1 MTLSIMSFE
10 SIGWPE
16 FSLGWQGLVVL
27 VIFGVSLLI
36 ATYCTYFERV
46 WAAFF
51 QDRVGP
57 DRAGPL
63 GLAQPL
69 ADAVKLFTKE
79 EFFPAGANKA
89 LFIFGPCLAMITA
102 LMSSAV
108 IPFGNSLK
116 FGATIVHLQGVE
128 IDVGMLYI
136 FGIVSLGV
144 YGIMIGGWASNNKFS
159 LLGAI
164 RAASQN
170 ISYELAMGLALI
182 AVLMMSGTLSLRGI
196 TLQQTNATGW
206 HWGDIFA
213 WNVFKQP
220 LGFIIFLVCAF
231 AETNRTPFDLP
242 ECETELVGGYHTE
255 YSSMKMG
262 LYLFSEYV
270 NVFVATAV
278 MSVLYFGGFN
288 YPFQYEFLDFLHAK
302 AGLSVDWAHNIF
314 VLMGVVA
321 MFTKIFIGIFF
332 FMWVRWTL
340 PRFRYDQLMR
350 LGWTILIPL
359 AIFNILLTGGLITA
373 GIIPD
378 MAAALR

>member
-1 MTLSIMSFE
+1 MLFTMSLE
-10 SIGWPE
+10 SIGWPD

-27 VIFGVSLLI
+27 VVFGISLLI
-36 ATYCTYFERV
+36 ATYCTYAERV
-46 WAAFF
+46 IAAFL

-57 DRAGPL
+57 DRAGPY

-108 IPFGNSLK
+108 IPFGSFLK
-116 FGATIVHLQGVE
+116 FGTTVVHLQGIE
-128 IDVGMLYI
+128 INVGMLYV

-182 AVLMMSGTLSLRGI
+182 AVLMMSGSLSLRDI
-196 TLQQTNATGW
+196 TLQQSVPGEW
-206 HWGDIFA
+206 HF
-213 WNVFKQP
+213 WNVVKQP
-220 LGFIIFLVCAF
+220 LGFIIFIVCAF

-262 LYLFSEYV
+262 LYLFAEYV
-270 NVFVATAV
+270 NVFVASAV
-278 MSVLYFGGFN
+278 MSVIYFGGFN
-288 YPFQYEFLDFLHAK
+288 FPFQYELREWLHTAQ
-302 AGLSVDWAHNIF
+302 GFSVDASQNIIAI
-314 VLMGVVA
+314 LGVVSVFA
-321 MFTKIFIGIFF
+321 KIFSFIFF

-359 AIFNILLTGGLITA
+359 AIFNILLTGGLITT
-373 GIIPD
+373 GIIPEIKQWW
-378 MAAALR
+378 

>member
-1 MTLSIMSFE
+1 MSLE
-10 SIGWPE
+10 SIGWPN
-16 FSLGWQGLVVL
+16 FSLGWQGVVVL

-36 ATYCTYFERV
+36 ATYCTYAERV
-46 WAAFF
+46 IAAFL

-57 DRAGPL
+57 DRAGPW

-89 LFIFGPCLAMITA
+89 LFVFGPCLAMVTA

-116 FGATIVHLQGVE
+116 FGDTVVHLRG
-128 IDVGMLYI
+128 IDSNIGMLYV

-170 ISYELAMGLALI
+170 ISYELAMGLTLI
-182 AVLMMSGTLSLRGI
+182 AVLMMSGSLSLSTI
-196 TLQQTNATGW
+196 TLQQTSATGW

-270 NVFVATAV
+270 NVFVATAI

-288 YPFQYEFLDFLHAK
+288 YPFQYEFLDFLQTK
-302 AGLSVDWAHNIF
+302 AGLSVDWAHNLF

-321 MFTKIFIGIFF
+321 MFAKIFTGIFF

-359 AIFNILLTGGLITA
+359 AIFNILLTGVLITT
-373 GIIPD
+373 GVIPD
-378 MAAALR
+378 LTAAVR

>member
-1 MTLSIMSFE
+1 MSLE
-10 SIGWPE
+10 SIGWPN
-16 FSLGWQGLVVL
+16 FSLGWQGIVVL

-36 ATYCTYFERV
+36 ATYCTYAERV
-46 WAAFF
+46 IAAFL

-57 DRAGPL
+57 DRAGPW

-89 LFIFGPCLAMITA
+89 LFVFGPCLAMVTA

-116 FGATIVHLQGVE
+116 FGDTVVHLRG
-128 IDVGMLYI
+128 IDSNIGMLYV

-182 AVLMMSGTLSLRGI
+182 AVLMMSGSLSLSTI
-196 TLQQTNATGW
+196 TLQQSSATGW

-270 NVFVATAV
+270 NVFVATAI

-288 YPFQYEFLDFLHAK
+288 YPFQYEFLDFLQNK
-302 AGLSVDWAHNIF
+302 AGLSVDLAHNLF

-321 MFTKIFIGIFF
+321 MFTKIFTGIFF

-359 AIFNILLTGGLITA
+359 AIFNILLTGGLITT

-378 MAAALR
+378 LTAAVP

>member
-1 MTLSIMSFE
+1 MTL
-10 SIGWPE
+10 PA
-16 FSLGWQGLVVL
+16 LGWQALVVL
-27 VIFGVSLLI
+27 VVFGVSLLI
-36 ATYCTYFERV
+36 ATYSTYAERV
-46 WAAFF
+46 IAAFL

-57 DRAGPL
+57 DRAGPF
-63 GLAQPL
+63 GLLQPL

-79 EFFPAGANKA
+79 EFFPAGANRA
-89 LFIFGPCLAMITA
+89 LFVFGPCLAMTTA

-108 IPFGNSLK
+108 IPFGNVLQ
-116 FGATIVHLQGVE
+116 FGETSIHLQGIE
-128 IDVGMLYI
+128 INVGMLYV
-136 FGIVSLGV
+136 FGMVSLGV

-182 AVLMMSGTLSLRGI
+182 AVLMISHTLSLREI
-196 TLQQTNATGW
+196 TFQQSSEAPFVW
-206 HWGDIFA
+206 RDIFN
-213 WNVFKQP
+213 WNVMKQP
-220 LGFIIFLVCAF
+220 LGFIIFIVCAF

-242 ECETELVGGYHTE
+242 ECETELIGGYHTE

-262 LYLFSEYV
+262 LYLFAEYI
-270 NVFVATAV
+270 NVFVASAV

-288 YPFQYEFLDFLHAK
+288 FPFQHELRDWLVSAR
-302 AGLSVDWAHNIF
+302 GLEVITAQNIIT
-314 VLMGVVA
+314 VLGLVGLFA
-321 MFTKIFIGIFF
+321 KIFGFIFF

-359 AIFNILLTGGLITA
+359 AIFNIVLTGGLITF
-373 GIIPD
+373 GVI
-378 MAAALR
+378 R

>member
-1 MTLSIMSFE
+1 MSLE
-10 SIGWPE
+10 SFGWPGL
-16 FSLGWQGLVVL
+16 SLGWQGLVIL
-27 VIFGVSLLI
+27 VVFGLSLLI
-36 ATYCTYFERV
+36 ATYCTYAERV
-46 WAAFF
+46 IAAFL

-57 DRAGPL
+57 DRAGPY

-69 ADAVKLFTKE
+69 ADAVKMFTKE
-79 EFFPAGANKA
+79 EFFPGNANKT
-89 LFIFGPCLAMITA
+89 LFVFGPCLAMVTA

-108 IPFGNSLK
+108 IPFGNFLK
-116 FGATIVHLQGVE
+116 FGDTVVLLQGIE
-128 IDVGMLYI
+128 INVGMLYV
-136 FGIVSLGV
+136 FGVVALGV

-182 AVLMMSGTLSLRGI
+182 AVLMMSGTLSLREI
-196 TLQQTNATGW
+196 TYQQSVPGEW
-206 HWGDIFA
+206 HF
-213 WNVFKQP
+213 WNVVKQP
-220 LGFIIFLVCAF
+220 IGFIIFIVCAF

-255 YSSMKMG
+255 YSSMKLG
-262 LYLFSEYV
+262 LYLFAEYI
-270 NVFVATAV
+270 NVFVASAV

-288 YPFQYEFLDFLHAK
+288 FPFQYELAGWLHTAQ
-302 AGLSVDWAHNIF
+302 GYTVDTAQNIISII
-314 VLMGVVA
+314 GVVG
-321 MFTKIFIGIFF
+321 FFLKIFAFIFF

-359 AIFNILLTGGLITA
+359 AIFNIMLTGGLVYS

-378 MAAALR
+378 VKQWWLTSGMAVR

>member
-1 MTLSIMSFE
+1 MSLE
-10 SIGWPE
+10 SIGWPD

-27 VIFGVSLLI
+27 VVFGISLLI
-36 ATYCTYFERV
+36 ATYCTYAERV
-46 WAAFF
+46 IAAFL

-57 DRAGPL
+57 DRAGPY

-108 IPFGNSLK
+108 IPFGSFLK
-116 FGATIVHLQGVE
+116 FGTTVVHLQGIE
-128 IDVGMLYI
+128 INVGMLYV

-182 AVLMMSGTLSLRGI
+182 AVLMMSGSLSLRDI
-196 TLQQTNATGW
+196 TLQQSVPGEW
-206 HWGDIFA
+206 HF
-213 WNVFKQP
+213 WNVVKQP
-220 LGFIIFLVCAF
+220 LGFIIFIVCAF

-262 LYLFSEYV
+262 LYLFAEYV
-270 NVFVATAV
+270 NVFVASAV
-278 MSVLYFGGFN
+278 MSVIYFGGFN
-288 YPFQYEFLDFLHAK
+288 FPFQYELREWLHTAQ
-302 AGLSVDWAHNIF
+302 GFSVDASQNIIAI
-314 VLMGVVA
+314 LGVVSVFA
-321 MFTKIFIGIFF
+321 KIFSFIFF

-359 AIFNILLTGGLITA
+359 AIFNILLTGGLITT
-373 GIIPD
+373 GIIPEIKQWW
-378 MAAALR
+378 

>member
-1 MTLSIMSFE
+1 MLRELSMTPLFMSLE
-10 SIGWPE
+10 
-16 FSLGWQGLVVL
+16 SLGWQGLVVL
-27 VIFGVSLLI
+27 VVFGISLLI
-36 ATYCTYFERV
+36 ATYCTYAERV
-46 WAAFF
+46 IAAFL

-57 DRAGPL
+57 DRAGPF

-79 EFFPAGANKA
+79 EFFPSGANKA

-108 IPFGNSLK
+108 IPFGSFLK
-116 FGATIVHLQGVE
+116 FGETVVHLQGIE
-128 IDVGMLYI
+128 INVGMLYV

-182 AVLMMSGTLSLRGI
+182 AVLMMSGSLSLRDI
-196 TLQQTNATGW
+196 TLQQSVPGEW
-206 HWGDIFA
+206 HF
-213 WNVFKQP
+213 WNVVKQP
-220 LGFIIFLVCAF
+220 LGFIIFIVCAF

-262 LYLFSEYV
+262 LYLFAEYV
-270 NVFVATAV
+270 NVFVASAV
-278 MSVLYFGGFN
+278 MSVIYFGGFN
-288 YPFQYEFLDFLHAK
+288 FPFQYELRSWLSSSQ
-302 AGLSVDWAHNIF
+302 GLSIDAAQNVIAI
-314 VLMGVVA
+314 LGVVA
-321 MFTKIFIGIFF
+321 VFAKIFSFIFF

-359 AIFNILLTGGLITA
+359 AIFNILLTGGLIVT
-373 GIIPD
+373 GIIPEIKQWW
-378 MAAALR
+378 

>member
-1 MTLSIMSFE
+1 MTFE
-10 SIGWPE
+10 T
-16 FSLGWQGLVVL
+16 LGWQGLVIL
-27 VIFGVSLLI
+27 VVFGLSLLI
-36 ATYCTYFERV
+36 ATYCTYAERV
-46 WAAFF
+46 IAAFM

-57 DRAGPL
+57 DRAGPY

-69 ADAVKLFTKE
+69 ADAVKMFTKE
-79 EFFPAGANKA
+79 EFFPGGASKA
-89 LFIFGPCLAMITA
+89 LFTLGPCLAMTTA

-108 IPFGNSLK
+108 IPFGNAMQ
-116 FGATIVHLQGVE
+116 FGDTSVHLQGIE
-128 IDVGMLYI
+128 INVGMLYI
-136 FGIVSLGV
+136 FGVVSLGV
-144 YGIMIGGWASNNKFS
+144 YGVMIGGWASNNKFS

-182 AVLMMSGTLSLRGI
+182 AVLMISGTLSLREI
-196 TLQQTNATGW
+196 TLQQTNPGAW
-206 HWGDIFA
+206 HLGDIFA

-220 LGFIIFLVCAF
+220 IGFIIFLVCAF

-255 YSSMKMG
+255 YSSMKLG
-262 LYLFSEYV
+262 LYLFSEYINILV
-270 NVFVATAV
+270 VTAV

-288 YPFQYEFLDFLHAK
+288 YPFQYEFLDFLSNK
-302 AGLSVDWAHNIF
+302 AGLSADWAHNIF

-321 MFTKIFIGIFF
+321 MFMKIFMGIFF

-359 AIFNILLTGGLITA
+359 AIFNILLTGGLITT
-373 GIIPD
+373 GIIK
-378 MAAALR
+378 

>member
-1 MTLSIMSFE
+1 MTFE
-10 SIGWPE
+10 T
-16 FSLGWQGLVVL
+16 LGWQGLVIL
-27 VIFGVSLLI
+27 VIFGLSLLI
-36 ATYCTYFERV
+36 ATYCTYAERV
-46 WAAFF
+46 IAAFM

-57 DRAGPL
+57 DRAGPY

-69 ADAVKLFTKE
+69 ADAVKMFTKE
-79 EFFPAGANKA
+79 EFFPGGASKA
-89 LFIFGPCLAMITA
+89 LFTFGPCLAMTTA

-108 IPFGNSLK
+108 IPFGNAVQ
-116 FGATIVHLQGVE
+116 FGSTVVHLQGIE
-128 IDVGMLYI
+128 INVGMLYI

-144 YGIMIGGWASNNKFS
+144 YGLMIGGWASNNKFS

-182 AVLMMSGTLSLRGI
+182 AVLMISGTLSLREI
-196 TLQQTNATGW
+196 TLQQASDAPFVW
-206 HWGDIFA
+206 RDIFN
-213 WNVFKQP
+213 WNIMKQP

-255 YSSMKMG
+255 YSSMKLG
-262 LYLFSEYV
+262 LYLFAEYI
-270 NVFVATAV
+270 NIFVVSAV

-288 YPFQYEFLDFLHAK
+288 FPFQYELRDWLASSRGLELVTAQNIITVLGAVGLFL
-302 AGLSVDWAHNIF
+302 
-314 VLMGVVA
+314 
-321 MFTKIFIGIFF
+321 KIFAFIFF

-359 AIFNILLTGGLITA
+359 AIFNILLTGGLITF
-373 GIIPD
+373 GIIK
-378 MAAALR
+378 

>member
-1 MTLSIMSFE
+1 MTL
-10 SIGWPE
+10 PA
-16 FSLGWQGLVVL
+16 LGWQGLVVL
-27 VIFGVSLLI
+27 ATFGISLLI
-36 ATYCTYFERV
+36 ATYCTYAERV
-46 WAAFF
+46 IAAFL

-57 DRAGPL
+57 DRAGPF
-63 GLAQPL
+63 GLLQPL

-79 EFFPAGANKA
+79 EFFPAGANRA
-89 LFIFGPCLAMITA
+89 LFVFGPCLAMITA

-108 IPFGNSLK
+108 IPFGNFLQ
-116 FGATIVHLQGVE
+116 FGDTIVHLQGIE
-128 IDVGMLYI
+128 INVGMLYV

-182 AVLMMSGTLSLRGI
+182 AVLMMSGTLSLREI
-196 TLQQTNATGW
+196 TLQQTHVGGGW
-206 HWGDIFA
+206 QLSDIFT

-220 LGFIIFLVCAF
+220 LGFIIFIVCAF

-242 ECETELVGGYHTE
+242 ECETELIGGYHTE

-262 LYLFSEYV
+262 LYLFAEYV

-288 YPFQYEFLDFLHAK
+288 YPFQYEFLDFLNTK
-302 AGLSVDWAHNIF
+302 AGLSADWAHNIF

-321 MFTKIFIGIFF
+321 MFAKIFTGIFF

-359 AIFNILLTGGLITA
+359 AIFNILLTGGLITF
-373 GIIPD
+373 GIIK
-378 MAAALR
+378 

>member
-1 MTLSIMSFE
+1 MLRKRVPNMARQTPTSMSLE
-10 SIGWPE
+10 
-16 FSLGWQGLVVL
+16 SLGWQGLVIL
-27 VIFGVSLLI
+27 VVFGVSLLI
-36 ATYCTYFERV
+36 ATYCTYAERV
-46 WAAFF
+46 IAAFL

-57 DRAGPL
+57 DRAGPF

-79 EFFPAGANKA
+79 EFFPSGANKA
-89 LFIFGPCLAMITA
+89 LFTLGPCLAMVTA

-108 IPFGNSLK
+108 IPFGSFLK
-116 FGATIVHLQGVE
+116 FGTTIVHLQGIE
-128 IDVGMLYI
+128 INVGMLYV

-144 YGIMIGGWASNNKFS
+144 YGVMIGGWASNNKFS

-182 AVLMMSGTLSLRGI
+182 AVLMMSGSLSLRDI
-196 TLQQTNATGW
+196 TLQQSVPGEW
-206 HWGDIFA
+206 HF
-213 WNVFKQP
+213 WNIVKQP
-220 LGFIIFLVCAF
+220 LGFLIFIVCAF

-262 LYLFSEYV
+262 LYLFAEYI
-270 NVFVATAV
+270 NVFVASAV
-278 MSVLYFGGFN
+278 MSVIYFGGFN
-288 YPFQYEFLDFLHAK
+288 FPFQYELREWLASSR
-302 AGLSVDWAHNIF
+302 GLSVDAAQNVIAI
-314 VLMGVVA
+314 LGVVA
-321 MFTKIFIGIFF
+321 VFAKIFSFIFF

-359 AIFNILLTGGLITA
+359 AIFNILLTGGLITT
-373 GIIPD
+373 GIIPEIKQWW
-378 MAAALR
+378 

>member
-1 MTLSIMSFE
+1 MSLE
-10 SIGWPE
+10 
-16 FSLGWQGLVVL
+16 SLGWQGLVIL
-27 VIFGVSLLI
+27 VVFGVSLLI
-36 ATYCTYFERV
+36 ATYCTYAERV
-46 WAAFF
+46 IAAFL

-57 DRAGPL
+57 DRAGPF

-79 EFFPAGANKA
+79 EFFPSGANKA

-108 IPFGNSLK
+108 IPFGSFLK
-116 FGATIVHLQGVE
+116 FGTTIVHLQGIE
-128 IDVGMLYI
+128 INVGMLYV

-182 AVLMMSGTLSLRGI
+182 AVLMMSGSLSLRDI
-196 TLQQTNATGW
+196 TLQQSVPGEW
-206 HWGDIFA
+206 QF
-213 WNVFKQP
+213 WNIVKQP

-262 LYLFSEYV
+262 LYLFAEYV
-270 NVFVATAV
+270 NVFVASAV
-278 MSVLYFGGFN
+278 MSVIYFGGFN
-288 YPFQYEFLDFLHAK
+288 FPFQYELRGWLSSSQ
-302 AGLSVDWAHNIF
+302 GLSLDAAQNI
-314 VLMGVVA
+314 VAILGVVSVFA
-321 MFTKIFIGIFF
+321 KIFSFIFF

-359 AIFNILLTGGLITA
+359 AIFNILLTGGLITT
-373 GIIPD
+373 GIIPEIKQWW
-378 MAAALR
+378 